1 MPEHG
6 APWPEESIK
15 MKKLEPTD
23 YLGTT
28 PNCMGHCSRRG
39 QGNARPRPTLNARY
53 KLRVDHYYLGRCVL
67 DNYMLIGKGGRD
79 AATAYFYIR
88 CPVVCHTTN
97 HFKTRE
103 RSNWN
108 CDGNE
113 KYWKIGFL
121 IGRNYS
127 YYYYSLGTFLF
138 KTWLQQFSL
147 KFEKQFRHVYAGVL
161 HWRRLK
167 WNAIN
172 SHENATVNRPQWDTI
187 KIFCRLVKR
196 KWQNCI
202 WQRAAISWMP

>member
-88 CPVVCHTTN
+88 CPVVWHTTN

-103 RSNWN
+103 RDQIGIVMETKNIEKSVFFNWEELLLLLLFIRDVFVQN
-108 CDGNE
+108 LTTTIFVE
-113 KYWKIGFL
+113 IWKTVSACL
-121 IGRNYS
+121 R
-127 YYYYSLGTFLF
+127 
-138 KTWLQQFSL
+138 
-147 KFEKQFRHVYAGVL
+147 
-161 HWRRLK
+161 WRFALTTTK
-167 WNAIN
+167 M
-172 SHENATVNRPQWDTI
+172 
-187 KIFCRLVKR
+187 KR
-196 KWQNCI
+196 D
-202 WQRAAISWMP
+202 